1 MHGKIL
7 DVTIHSA
14 IGLDDVD
21 KSGKNDPYVVV
32 YTDLKDIKGTGGQ
45 TRALS
50 GTKKPVW
57 NETLSLDNI
66 DSNTR
71 YLYVD
76 IMDKELTADE
86 PIGFAAIPLDQ
97 VTHATNHRFDGTF
110 QVYTYKGKAKG
121 TINITLIMRER
132 GQPQQDV
139 NPNCNFR
146 DGVTVIDEAH
156 KSHIKSLDRLENLAD
171 VAQVLGIAGGLF
183 ALHKVMSG
191 GGDDKKAA
199 KKEH

>member
-32 YTDLKDIKGTGGQ
+32 YTDLKNIKGTGGR

-57 NETLSLDNI
+57 NETLSLEDIDN
-66 DSNTR
+66 NTR

-76 IMDKELTADE
+76 IMDKETTVDE

-121 TINITLIMRER
+121 TIDITLIMRER
-132 GQPQQDV
+132 GQPQQNVDSSH
-139 NPNCNFR
+139 CNFR

-156 KSHIKSLDRLENLAD
+156 KSHIKSLDRMENLAD
-171 VAQVLGIAGGLF
+171 VLQVAAAVGGLF
-183 ALHKVMSG
+183 AASKFLG
-191 GGDDKKAA
+191 GGDDKKKAA
-199 KKEH
+199 KEH